1 MRGAVRVR
9 RPVGLRRVL
18 ACTWEPIITQYI
30 HEIGRIDAEPHGA
43 DAIAPN
49 ESVHVPSAFSIGI
62 TGEFGRYGLRWAATP
77 IGPTPGPGVGGRWRC
92 EVEVVVG
99 VVEAALAL
107 TAAAVGDAERLVQV
121 QVADVGAEV
130 AGAAQPD
137 LRVHVGAV
145 HVHLAAV
152 LVDDVAHLGD
162 RLLEDAVRRRV
173 RDHQRRE
180 LRGARW

>member
-1 MRGAVRVR
+1 MG
-9 RPVGLRRVL
+9 PRRVL

-99 VVEAALAL
+99 VVEAAWHSPPPPW
-107 TAAAVGDAERLVQV
+107 GMQN
-121 QVADVGAEV
+121 
-130 AGAAQPD
+130 
-137 LRVHVGAV
+137 
-145 HVHLAAV
+145 V
-152 LVDDVAHLGD
+152 LC
-162 RLLEDAVRRRV
+162 RF
-173 RDHQRRE
+173 
-180 LRGARW
+180 RWQTSAPK

>member
-1 MRGAVRVR
+1 M
-9 RPVGLRRVL
+9 
-18 ACTWEPIITQYI
+18 
-30 HEIGRIDAEPHGA
+30 
-43 DAIAPN
+43 
-49 ESVHVPSAFSIGI
+49 
-62 TGEFGRYGLRWAATP
+62 
-77 IGPTPGPGVGGRWRC
+77 GGRWRC

-121 QVADVGAEV
+121 EVADVGAEV

-180 LRGARW
+180 LSGARW